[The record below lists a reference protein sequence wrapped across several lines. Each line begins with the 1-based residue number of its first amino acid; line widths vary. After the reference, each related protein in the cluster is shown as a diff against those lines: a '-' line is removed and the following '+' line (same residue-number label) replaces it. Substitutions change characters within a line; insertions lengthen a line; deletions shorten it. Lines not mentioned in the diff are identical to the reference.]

1 MLFHFYHVRLHFGSN
16 LLPSS
21 FERLPEQ
28 RQRSKARAGSI
39 LRHGNNNSNY
49 DNNNSNNDDDNNNND
64 DDDNSNTNDDDYNSN
79 TNDHDYNNNTNDVG
93 DNNNDD
99 KGDNNNNDDDN
110 SNNKNSKRDKLLG
123 NKEDESGNLRGLNL
137 EDETHADLFN

>member
-64 DDDNSNTNDDDYNSN
+64 DDD
-79 TNDHDYNNNTNDVG
+79 
-93 DNNNDD
+93 
-99 KGDNNNNDDDN
+99 KGDNNNNDDDK